1 METRWKSA
9 TASESSLGCIWRCK
23 WRCRCWADAD
33 AELML
38 IPMLMPMLAMI
49 MMLPMTRMIRIQPPK
64 LLLLLRSFCSF
75 LSVLFPLRKKFSKQQ
90 KQTQHRN
97 TKVEHF
103 FGGFGFDCEV
113 KCCQETPIKHHGI
126 TATQRNNTNTI
137 SNSNKICSSNNN
149 KNNNKTLFLM

>member
-49 MMLPMTRMIRIQPPK
+49 MMLPMTRMIRIQPPQ

-97 TKVEHF
+97 TKVENF

-126 TATQRNNTNTI
+126 TATQRNATTPIPSATKYAAAVTTRTI
-137 SNSNKICSSNNN
+137 IK
-149 KNNNKTLFLM
+149 LYF